1 MCEEDKS
8 HNESWSG
15 AGPWSTRAAVHVPEA
30 ALPKVSKME
39 KKRGGVPGGYH
50 GDESADKAEVGEVV
64 RVDGR
69 GRVDLQA
76 VIVLPS
82 ILKQTVHRVEHL
94 MGQEE
99 KPLSVREERTGQW
112 DPLHSS
118 WGSAGSDHLNARAL
132 GGQ

>member
-1 MCEEDKS
+1 MSLLTTLSLEPAS
-8 HNESWSG
+8 SG
-15 AGPWSTRAAVHVPEA
+15 A
-30 ALPKVSKME
+30 ALPRGLKRGEE
-39 KKRGGVPGGYH
+39 KKGGIPGGYH

-64 RVDGR
+64 RVDGG

-99 KPLSVREERTGQW
+99 KPLSVGEERTEQW
-112 DPLHSS
+112 EPLHSS
-118 WGSAGSDHLNARAL
+118 WGSAGSDRPPECMCP
-132 GGQ
+132 GRSVSPS